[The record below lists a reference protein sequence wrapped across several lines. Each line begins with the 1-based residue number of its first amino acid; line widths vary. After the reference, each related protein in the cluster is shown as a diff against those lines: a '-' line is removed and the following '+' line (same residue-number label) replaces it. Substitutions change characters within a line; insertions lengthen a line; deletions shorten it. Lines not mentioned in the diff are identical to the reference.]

1 MEKLGIIDL
10 GSNTA
15 RLVLI
20 NVLDGGFF
28 YVFDEC
34 KESVRLSQD
43 MERDGILKPQ
53 RVQQTITTLKMFKKL
68 CDAHHVDKII
78 AVATAAVRRAKN
90 QKSFLDEVV
99 STCGIK
105 LRVLSSEEEATYVY
119 TGVINSM
126 DVPKGIIMDIGGGS
140 TQLIHYN
147 RRNILHYE
155 TLPFGSVTLTDLFK
169 YDNLTPE
176 EQTLKIAEFAKEQFE
191 HIEWLKEV
199 EEDVRFIGVGGTFR
213 NLGKMSR
220 RIKKYPMELAHNYSV
235 PQEDV
240 QAIFDMVKGLDLD
253 RKMKIRGLSSTRA
266 DIFQSALAVIKT
278 FTEYMK
284 FDKVTISCAGLR
296 EGIMFNTVVPSTQE
310 KPITDVL
317 GYSLNSI
324 VRQFELPKE
333 HVDQVCSLA
342 VMLFKQ
348 LRVLHKFPR
357 MYLKV
362 LKVAA
367 MLYQAGKNIK
377 YYNHHQ
383 NAGYIILNSSINA
396 LSHRDIVM
404 AALVASS
411 YRKDDLNVAVWTRFK
426 DIITEQ
432 DFEVARKL
440 GVILKLA
447 DSLDR
452 GMTKV
457 IRDLNCDVLGDSVIM
472 KTVTNGDATLEIH
485 DALSILPEFRRAFHK
500 NIEIL

>member
-15 RLVLI
+15 RLVLV
-20 NVLDGGFF
+20 NVLEGGYF
-28 YVFDEC
+28 YIFDES

-53 RVQQTITTLKMFKKL
+53 RIQQTITTLKMFKKL
-68 CDAHHVDKII
+68 CDAYHVDKII

-99 STCGIK
+99 SACGIK
-105 LRVLSSEEEATYVY
+105 LRVLAAEEEATYVY

-140 TQLIHYN
+140 TKLIHYN

-169 YDNLTPE
+169 YDNLSSE
-176 EQTLKIAEFAKEQFE
+176 EQTNRIAEFAKEQFE
-191 HIEWLKEV
+191 KIEWLKEV
-199 EEDVRFIGVGGTFR
+199 EDDVRFIGVGGTFR

-220 RIKKYPMELAHNYSV
+220 RIKKYPMELSHNYNV
-235 PQEDV
+235 PEEDI
-240 QAIFDMVKGLDLD
+240 QSIYDMVKGLDLD
-253 RKMKIRGLSSTRA
+253 KKMKIKGLSSTRA

-284 FDKVTISCAGLR
+284 FDRVTISCAGLR
-296 EGIMFNTVVPSTQE
+296 EGIMFNTVVPSTVE

-317 GYSLNSI
+317 GYSLNSLI
-324 VRQFELPKE
+324 RQYNLPRE
-333 HVDQVCSLA
+333 HVDQVCNLS

-357 MYLKV
+357 MYLKI

-367 MLYQAGKNIK
+367 MLYQSGKNIK
-377 YYNHHQ
+377 YYNHHR
-383 NAGYIILNSSINA
+383 NAGYIILNAGINA

-404 AALVASS
+404 SALVAAS
-411 YRKDDLNVAVWTRFK
+411 YRKDDVDASYWARFK

-432 DFEVARKL
+432 DFEIAKKL

-452 GMTKV
+452 GMNRV
-457 IRDLNCDVLGDSVIM
+457 IKGINCDVLGDSVIM
-472 KTVTNGDATLEIH
+472 KTEVSGDATLEIH
-485 DALSILPEFRRAFHK
+485 DAISILPEFRRAFRK